1 MPMKNESLIRTCLM
15 LVAVCLSIAPLYAQE
30 EKITLQEAVD
40 YAIKHN
46 INVKNSQLDA
56 VSAEARIGEIRATGL
71 PQVNVNASITDNL
84 IIQRFFLPANFADPN
99 APADAPPVA
108 LEFGVKKQG
117 SASAMLNQLIFNG
130 SYFIGLKAAAT
141 YRELAQ
147 KNTVQSKVSVAEAV
161 TKAYYSVQVAE
172 EKAKVLDYNISRIDT
187 LMRETRAMNESGF
200 VELLDVNRLEVQEN
214 NLLTERQK
222 VQNLID
228 LSYTLL
234 KYQMGMPLTET
245 IKLADT
251 IKEIDLEKLKMET
264 VSAQVNYE
272 NRIEYALLN
281 TQEKL
286 AGLDIRNVRAGYL
299 PSLSAS
305 VGYGHN
311 NGSDT
316 YAHLFSTRWFN
327 NSVLMLNLNIPIFD
341 GFSKRYQIEQ
351 KKIALDKVKNGQT
364 LLKQSIDFEASQ
376 ASTNIKNAFA
386 NLETQQRNLD
396 LAKEIV
402 RVSKI
407 KYKEGVG
414 SNIEVINAESSFKEA
429 QTNYFA
435 ALYDLMIAKVDLS
448 KAKGE
453 LYVETK

>member
-1 MPMKNESLIRTCLM
+1 MKNDLLIRGCLFM
-15 LVAVCLSIAPLYAQE
+15 LAICMSIMPLRAQE
-30 EKITLQEAVD
+30 GGFTLAEAVD
-40 YAIKHN
+40 YALKHN
-46 INVKNSQLDA
+46 INIKNAQLDA
-56 VSAEARIGEIRATGL
+56 VSAEARIGEIRAAGL
-71 PQVNVNASITDNL
+71 PQVAANVSLTDNL

-99 APADAPPVA
+99 ASADAPPVA

-117 SASAMLNQLIFNG
+117 AASASLNQLIFNG

-141 YRELAQ
+141 YRELSQ
-147 KNTVQSKVSVAEAV
+147 KNTVQSKVNVAEAV
-161 TKAYYSVQVAE
+161 TKAYYSAQVAE

-187 LMRETRAMNESGF
+187 LMRETVEMNKSGF
-200 VELLDVNRLEVQEN
+200 VELLDVNRLEVQQN

-222 VQNLID
+222 VQNLIE

-234 KYQMGMPLTET
+234 KYQMGMPLTEPV
-245 IKLADT
+245 KLTDT
-251 IKEIDLEKLKMET
+251 INDLDLEKLKMET
-264 VSAQVNYE
+264 APTTLNYE
-272 NRIEYALLN
+272 SRIEYSLLN

-299 PSLSAS
+299 PSLSATL
-305 VGYGHN
+305 GYGHN

-316 YAHLFSTRWFN
+316 WSHLFGTKWFN
-327 NSVLMLNLNIPIFD
+327 NSVLSLNLNIPIFD
-341 GFSKRYQIEQ
+341 GFTKRYQVEQ
-351 KKIALDKVKNGQT
+351 KRIALDKVKNGQI
-364 LLKQSIDFEASQ
+364 LLKQSIDLEASQ
-376 ASTNIKNAFA
+376 AGINIKNAFA
-386 NLETQQRNLD
+386 TLETQKRNLD
-396 LAKEIV
+396 LAQEIV

-453 LYVETK
+453 LYTE